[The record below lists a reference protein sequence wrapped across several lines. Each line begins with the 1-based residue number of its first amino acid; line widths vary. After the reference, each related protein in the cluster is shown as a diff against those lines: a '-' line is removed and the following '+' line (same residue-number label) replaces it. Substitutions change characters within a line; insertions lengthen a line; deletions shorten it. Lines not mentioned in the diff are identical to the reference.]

1 MRTPR
6 LTLRPFTPEDTD
18 AMHAYQRLPEVA
30 RYLYRPPR
38 TRAECEAVIAVQ
50 PAWEK
55 DGDRVLLAVCPT
67 PAAPGA
73 SASGVPAPGVPA
85 SGVPTLAGEVSL
97 NLRDTRARQAEIG
110 WSLHPGAA
118 GRGYATEAARAL
130 AHLAFTV
137 LGVHRL
143 YARVDAENTASFR
156 VCERLGMRREA
167 HLVENDL
174 WEGRWGDEFV
184 YGLLAREFGG

>member
-6 LTLRPFTPEDTD
+6 LTLRPFAPEDTD

-38 TRAECEAVIAVQ
+38 TRAECAATIAVA
-50 PAWEK
+50 PAWER
-55 DGDRVLLAVCPT
+55 DGDRVLLAVCP
-67 PAAPGA
+67 AR
-73 SASGVPAPGVPA
+73 PAPGVPA
-85 SGVPTLAGEVSL
+85 LAGEVSV

-118 GRGYATEAARAL
+118 GHGYATEAARAL
-130 AHLAFTV
+130 AAFAFTA
-137 LGVHRL
+137 LDAHRL
-143 YARVDAENTASFR
+143 HARVDTENTPSVR

-174 WEGRWGDEFV
+174 REGEWGSEFV
-184 YGLLAREFGG
+184 YGLLAREFESVG